1 MSGEHFCFLITRGRV
16 VLGGVE
22 KLENLDWGPE
32 GIPRSEASQVGNR
45 VSCRWG
51 LTPLQALTAVM

>member
-1 MSGEHFCFLITRGRV
+1 M

-22 KLENLDWGPE
+22 KLGNLDWGPE
-32 GIPRSEASQVGNR
+32 GIHRSEASQVGNR

-51 LTPLQALTAVM
+51 LS